1 MFSPK
6 RSLCLCPKGPFTHFT
21 GFSESALPP
30 LCNAQHNEKG
40 TSWARPPRSD
50 SQLLLSSPLPRL
62 VSMSHYPHCGR
73 MQTMCFNYHS
83 LWFCPSKYLVSGS
96 GWESLQTSCFSG
108 FLTVVKVVMCLLK
121 NPTLRYR
128 TKVFGGEDLFL
139 SFDFGIHE
147 LHLCGRVLPVR
158 CGVSP
163 KAPRH
168 SWEVVPRGE
177 MSEHWA
183 CPGRGHWDPALP
195 FSSPLCFPADCQGTI
210 CSIRCS
216 CQEGLPQNISRGK
229 AAKRPRTDS
238 SEAITG
244 SITFSL

>member
-1 MFSPK
+1 M
-6 RSLCLCPKGPFTHFT
+6 RKGPAGRALRARTASYFSAVHFHAWFQCHTTHT
-21 GFSESALPP
+21 VEG
-30 LCNAQHNEKG
+30 C
-40 TSWARPPRSD
+40 RPG
-50 SQLLLSSPLPRL
+50 
-62 VSMSHYPHCGR
+62 H
-73 MQTMCFNYHS
+73 HS

-216 CQEGLPQNISRGK
+216 CQEVLPQNISRGK
-229 AAKRPRTDS
+229 AAKRPRTES

-244 SITFSL
+244 SITFFLYKLIKSAILLTNGS

>member
-1 MFSPK
+1 MC
-6 RSLCLCPKGPFTHFT
+6 SLPNAHCICAPKGHLHISQASQRVFC
-21 GFSESALPP
+21 PP

-128 TKVFGGEDLFL
+128 TKAFGVKTYFCPLILESTSSTCVEECCQLDV
-139 SFDFGIHE
+139 E
-147 LHLCGRVLPVR
+147 CPPRLP
-158 CGVSP
+158 GT
-163 KAPRH
+163 
-168 SWEVVPRGE
+168 
-177 MSEHWA
+177 
-183 CPGRGHWDPALP
+183 PGRWCLEGRCQSTGHAQEGDTGIQLSPSP
-195 FSSPLCFPADCQGTI
+195 PLCASQQTVREQSAPSGAPARKGCLKTYPEARQ
-210 CSIRCS
+210 
-216 CQEGLPQNISRGK
+216 
-229 AAKRPRTDS
+229 PRDHGQT
-238 SEAITG
+238 A
-244 SITFSL
+244 LKP